1 MKTPLWTSIA
11 VAGASLLLGSCMD
24 SGGGGIALQANPG
37 ARATLPV
44 FDVTQAGANSAQVE
58 GLYESLGL
66 PRDKDA
72 RIAEWHDV
80 VSYVDP
86 EHFLA
91 IPTHAVTDS
100 GRLEKLREMSRGEL
114 PDAAIRFDAIDFE
127 ALGKVTVLDPDSAL
141 KTAAA
146 AFASAGIHLEAAT
159 PTVGN
164 TVLTADYTD
173 DGGTAVHVD
182 QKLDTRVSY
191 RFTAANGIPF
201 TGPGAQVQVTF
212 NGKRKVTQLFYAWRE
227 VKEGESVKVIPEAE
241 ARERIARLLPAGSRI
256 AMRLV
261 YWCPPIESA
270 ASTERAQ
277 DAAPA
282 VGPVSLIPWYSFT
295 GSLPATDAT
304 GRVPGA
310 TTRERLIPATDDP
323 RYVPSIQLKVSGS
336 GTTQVQA
343 SVTATGGRAPYAYVW
358 SASSPEVL
366 ANRTASVS
374 YAPLARVVPST
385 IGPNETV
392 ATNESLSVT
401 VIDANGIAVTASQT
415 LPVQARQIVPEPRG
429 KSHGSDASFGC
440 ESPAEPEE
448 WTQERV
454 GWQQGM
460 ANPGGGAQEFLWR
473 GDDSWPGDYIRPPTP
488 GSLPPTPWT
497 YGDAD
502 YSNWGI
508 NTANLVLINGDGSPN
523 WLTAMFPGAPQSD
536 YNSNVYLWRPA
547 NPGGTV
553 QLPSGFT
560 TVDYHG
566 SWGTRGPTD
575 RLYWLAGLLCDCLD
589 EKVGAGLSPTDRW
602 GPAFGGLH
610 MFTGFASGAA
620 YSAGA
625 FPKAF
630 ARNILGVS
638 GPPETILS
646 AWLNASTSTNEGTA
660 AAMGPITTGNVCD
673 IDDYYIGKGSRGPS
687 IPASQITGWWFVHQ

>member
-1 MKTPLWTSIA
+1 
-11 VAGASLLLGSCMD
+11 
-24 SGGGGIALQANPG
+24 
-37 ARATLPV
+37 
-44 FDVTQAGANSAQVE
+44 
-58 GLYESLGL
+58 
-66 PRDKDA
+66 
-72 RIAEWHDV
+72 
-80 VSYVDP
+80 
-86 EHFLA
+86 
-91 IPTHAVTDS
+91 
-100 GRLEKLREMSRGEL
+100 
-114 PDAAIRFDAIDFE
+114 
-127 ALGKVTVLDPDSAL
+127 
-141 KTAAA
+141 
-146 AFASAGIHLEAAT
+146 
-159 PTVGN
+159 
-164 TVLTADYTD
+164 
-173 DGGTAVHVD
+173 
-182 QKLDTRVSY
+182 
-191 RFTAANGIPF
+191 
-201 TGPGAQVQVTF
+201 
-212 NGKRKVTQLFYAWRE
+212 
-227 VKEGESVKVIPEAE
+227 
-241 ARERIARLLPAGSRI
+241 
-256 AMRLV
+256 MRLV

-277 DAAPA
+277 DAATA

-566 SWGTRGPTD
+566 SWGTRGPND